1 MNRTPLT
8 AFVFLVMAAVAA
20 SAAAGVRYDFQSST
34 TGISATSLSGSS
46 ASDGA
51 KMRVHFVHGDG
62 NVFPDDSVAVTTD
75 GGKSLSVLDL
85 KAKTFYV
92 VAVDQLVSGLGAA
105 GLLKASAVTAKI
117 TDAGAG
123 PAIEGLPTRHVLIHI
138 DYDLDLGMPEKTH
151 MTMRGE
157 AWVTDRIPGDTAS
170 FLGLKGFHT
179 GLAAV
184 DKAIDTQSAALR
196 GGFPLK
202 EVMNISAQGGMLD
215 FSTTTTATV
224 SNVKVQDIPAAEFV
238 VPAGFSRVESPVE
251 RLRRRSS

>member
-1 MNRTPLT
+1 MNRTPLGT
-8 AFVFLVMAAVAA
+8 LVFLIVAA
-20 SAAAGVRYDFQSST
+20 APFAFGGVRYDFQSST
-34 TGISATSLSGSS
+34 TGITATSLAGSS

-75 GGKSLSVLDL
+75 GGKSLSVLDP

-92 VAVDQLVSGLGAA
+92 VSVEDLVSGLGAA
-105 GLLKASAVTAKI
+105 GLLRATGATAKI
-117 TDAGAG
+117 TEAGAG
-123 PAIEGLPTRHVLIHI
+123 PAIEGLPTRRILIHI
-138 DYDLDLGMPEKTH
+138 DYDLEFGAAGKTH

-179 GLAAV
+179 GIPAV
-184 DKAIDTQSAALR
+184 DKVIDTQSAALH

-202 EVMNISAQGGMLD
+202 EVMNLSAQGGMLD
-215 FSTTTTATV
+215 FATTTTAIV
-224 SNVKVQDIPAAEFV
+224 SNVKVQDIPASEFV

-251 RLRRRSS
+251 RLRKGLGS

>member
-62 NVFPDDSVAVTTD
+62 NVFPDDSVAVTSD

-105 GLLKASAVTAKI
+105 GLLKASAVTAQI

-138 DYDLDLGMPEKTH
+138 DYDLGLGMPEKTH
-151 MTMRGE
+151 MTMRSE
-157 AWVTDRIPGDTAS
+157 PWVTDRI
-170 FLGLKGFHT
+170 
-179 GLAAV
+179 
-184 DKAIDTQSAALR
+184 
-196 GGFPLK
+196 
-202 EVMNISAQGGMLD
+202 
-215 FSTTTTATV
+215 
-224 SNVKVQDIPAAEFV
+224 
-238 VPAGFSRVESPVE
+238 
-251 RLRRRSS
+251 